1 MGQTPGP
8 SRSRH
13 HIRRWELGKG
23 ALGERRQG
31 ESAREHPPA
40 SLPPQRRRGGLALAL
55 PLPGMPRAGV
65 LSTTQRSP
73 ASGPLH
79 PPVPRPHARESE
91 TRTLSSPR
99 KGSLS
104 ELSPSFNLFLKQAQ
118 EGERFT
124 YVHVGR
130 PAESWDQSPPLLYPA
145 APEPHQNYSSKRSYT
160 PGCFKL
166 FKYSDK
172 SIYIRNT
179 LIISHFQMRKHTER

>member
-55 PLPGMPRAGV
+55 PLPG
-65 LSTTQRSP
+65 STTQRSP

-179 LIISHFQMRKHTER
+179 LIISRFQMRKHTER